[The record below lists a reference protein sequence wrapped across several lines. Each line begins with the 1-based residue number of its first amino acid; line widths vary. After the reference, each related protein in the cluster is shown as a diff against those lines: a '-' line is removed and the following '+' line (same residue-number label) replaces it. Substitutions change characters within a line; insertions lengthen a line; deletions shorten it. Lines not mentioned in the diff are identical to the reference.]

1 MSIVTLKKKHKAK
14 QCISNPTE
22 GFSLKGKRRN
32 IKNIGQNQLNSSVRT
47 IFKGTAP
54 TGHGALKPTSRR
66 SCGTTKCNSF
76 PISIIYNQTPASCE
90 CLPTSAFTTKG
101 LLLSKIYNPTQSSN
115 DYLGQSGCPKNSKCA
130 DWVVKNF
137 NPLDHSQTS
146 YIKKLKVKTASEA
159 AEICK
164 RKFNLSTIDS
174 SLCQNSNNSN
184 NSNNCN
190 NTYLLGT
197 RKINRSNIV
206 DDTIKGAIS
215 CSEYTDT
222 MLLMNNCLPTPPC
235 KEAFPLVLN
244 KKFCQTTLNTP
255 EEAIEAGVL
264 PKDWM
269 KCTTKYPINS
279 IYYNN
284 PYL

>member
-1 MSIVTLKKKHKAK
+1 MSIAILKKKYKAK
-14 QCISNPTE
+14 QCISNPKE

-47 IFKGTAP
+47 IFKGVAP
-54 TGHGALKPTSRR
+54 TGYGALQPPTRR
-66 SCGTTKCNSF
+66 RCGTTQCNSF
-76 PISIIYNQTPASCE
+76 PISIIYDQTPASCE

-101 LLLSKIYNPTQSSN
+101 LLLSKIYHPTQSSN
-115 DYLGQSGCPKNSKCA
+115 DYLGQSGCLKNNKCP

-146 YIKKLKVKTASEA
+146 YIRKLKVKTASEA

-164 RKFNLSTIDS
+164 KKFNLSTIDS
-174 SLCQNSNNSN
+174 SQCQNSN

-206 DDTIKGAIS
+206 DESIKGAVS

-222 MLLMNNCLPTPPC
+222 ILLMNNCLPTPPC

-255 EEAIEAGVL
+255 EEAIHAGLL
-264 PKDWM
+264 PKDWIN
-269 KCTTKYPINS
+269 CSSKYPINNV
-279 IYYNN
+279 YYNN